1 MFNYLLIFFVFIIG
15 SYSNINAETL
25 KSALSNAY
33 LNNPIIN
40 SKRAELRSLDENGA
54 DYIHIDIMDGHYVP
68 NITFGPNIV
77 KSLRKV
83 TSKILDVHLMIKPV
97 KQYINEF
104 IEARSDIISFHPEA
118 DDNPEEIIKMIS
130 DAEIKAGIA
139 IHPKVNI
146 ADIDHLFSKVQ
157 QIIVMT
163 VTPGFG
169 GQKFMHEQVKKIK
182 DLDEIRKNNNYNYE
196 IAVDGGVNNENAK
209 ICKDNGAD
217 VLAVGSY
224 LLSQNQNNYYEI
236 INSLR

>member
-1 MFNYLLIFFVFIIG
+1 MIKISPSILSADILKLEEEVKLLD
-15 SYSNINAETL
+15 
-25 KSALSNAY
+25 K
-33 LNNPIIN
+33 
-40 SKRAELRSLDENGA
+40 NGA

-104 IEARSDIISFHPEA
+104 LEAGSDIITFHPEA

-130 DAEIKAGIA
+130 DSEIKAGIA
-139 IHPKVNI
+139 IHPEVNI

-169 GQKFMHEQVKKIK
+169 GQKFMHEQVQKIK

>member
-1 MFNYLLIFFVFIIG
+1 MIKISPSILSADILKLEEEVKLLD
-15 SYSNINAETL
+15 
-25 KSALSNAY
+25 K
-33 LNNPIIN
+33 
-40 SKRAELRSLDENGA
+40 NGA
-54 DYIHIDIMDGHYVP
+54 DYIHVDIMDGHYVP

-104 IEARSDIISFHPEA
+104 VEAGSDIITFHPEA
-118 DDNPEEIIKMIS
+118 DDSPEEIIKMIS
-130 DAEIKAGIA
+130 DTDIKAGIA
-139 IHPKVNI
+139 IHPEVNI

-169 GQKFMHEQVKKIK
+169 GQKFMRDQVQKIK
-182 DLDEIRKNNNYNYE
+182 DLDEIRKNNNYNYD

-209 ICKDNGAD
+209 ICKDNGAN

-224 LLSQNQNNYYEI
+224 LLSQNQNNYNKI

>member
-1 MFNYLLIFFVFIIG
+1 MIKISPSILSADI
-15 SYSNINAETL
+15 L
-25 KSALSNAY
+25 KL
-33 LNNPIIN
+33 
-40 SKRAELRSLDENGA
+40 EEEVRSLDLNGA

-97 KQYINEF
+97 KKYINEF
-104 IEARSDIISFHPEA
+104 VEAGSDIITFHPEA
-118 DDNPEEIIKMIS
+118 DDKPEEIIKMIS

-146 ADIDHLFSKVQ
+146 TDIDHLFSKVQ

-169 GQKFMHEQVKKIK
+169 GQKFMHDQVQKIK

-224 LLSQNQNNYYEI
+224 LLSQNQNNYSEI
-236 INSLR
+236 IKSLR

>member
-1 MFNYLLIFFVFIIG
+1 MIKISPSILSADILKLEEEVKLLD
-15 SYSNINAETL
+15 
-25 KSALSNAY
+25 K
-33 LNNPIIN
+33 
-40 SKRAELRSLDENGA
+40 NGA

-97 KQYINEF
+97 KKYINEF
-104 IEARSDIISFHPEA
+104 VEAGSDIITFHPEA
-118 DDNPEEIIKMIS
+118 DDNPKEIIKIIS

-139 IHPKVNI
+139 IHPEVNI

-169 GQKFMHEQVKKIK
+169 GQKFMHDQVQKIK

-224 LLSQNQNNYYEI
+224 LLSQNQNNYNKI

>member
-1 MFNYLLIFFVFIIG
+1 MIKISPSILSADI
-15 SYSNINAETL
+15 L
-25 KSALSNAY
+25 KL
-33 LNNPIIN
+33 
-40 SKRAELRSLDENGA
+40 EEEVRSLDLNGA

-97 KQYINEF
+97 KKYINEF
-104 IEARSDIISFHPEA
+104 VEAGSDIITFHPEA

-146 ADIDHLFSKVQ
+146 ADIDHLLSKVQ

-169 GQKFMHEQVKKIK
+169 GQKFMHDQVQKIK

-224 LLSQNQNNYYEI
+224 LLSQNQNNYNEI

>member
-1 MFNYLLIFFVFIIG
+1 MIKISPSILSADILKLEEEVKLLD
-15 SYSNINAETL
+15 
-25 KSALSNAY
+25 K
-33 LNNPIIN
+33 
-40 SKRAELRSLDENGA
+40 NGA

-104 IEARSDIISFHPEA
+104 VEAGSDIITFHPEA

-139 IHPKVNI
+139 IHPNVNV

-157 QIIVMT
+157 QIMVMT

-169 GQKFMHEQVKKIK
+169 GQKFMHDQVQKIK

-224 LLSQNQNNYYEI
+224 LLSQNKNNYNKI
-236 INSLR
+236 INSLK

>member
-1 MFNYLLIFFVFIIG
+1 MIKISPSILSADI
-15 SYSNINAETL
+15 L
-25 KSALSNAY
+25 KLEEEV
-33 LNNPIIN
+33 
-40 SKRAELRSLDENGA
+40 RCLDLNGA
-54 DYIHIDIMDGHYVP
+54 EYIHIDIMDGHYVP

-97 KQYINEF
+97 KKYINEF
-104 IEARSDIISFHPEA
+104 VEAGSDIITFHPEA
-118 DDNPEEIIKMIS
+118 DDNPEEIIKMIIN
-130 DAEIKAGIA
+130 AKIKAGIA
-139 IHPKVNI
+139 IHPEVNI

-169 GQKFMHEQVKKIK
+169 GQKFMHDQVQKIK

-209 ICKDNGAD
+209 ICKDNGAN

-224 LLSQNQNNYYEI
+224 LLSQNQNSYNEI

>member
-1 MFNYLLIFFVFIIG
+1 MIKISPSILSADILKLEEEVKLLD
-15 SYSNINAETL
+15 
-25 KSALSNAY
+25 K
-33 LNNPIIN
+33 
-40 SKRAELRSLDENGA
+40 NGA

-68 NITFGPNIV
+68 NITFGSNIV
-77 KSLRKV
+77 KSIKKV
-83 TSKILDVHLMIKPV
+83 TSKILDVHLMIQPV
-97 KQYINEF
+97 KQYIKEF
-104 IEARSDIISFHPEA
+104 IDAGSDIITFHPEA
-118 DDNPEEIIKMIS
+118 DDNAEEIIKMIS

-163 VTPGFG
+163 VIPGFG
-169 GQKFMHEQVKKIK
+169 GQKFMHDQVQKIK

>member
-1 MFNYLLIFFVFIIG
+1 MIKISPSILSADILKLEEEVKLLD
-15 SYSNINAETL
+15 
-25 KSALSNAY
+25 K
-33 LNNPIIN
+33 
-40 SKRAELRSLDENGA
+40 NGA

-97 KQYINEF
+97 EKYINEF
-104 IEARSDIISFHPEA
+104 VEAGSDIITFHPEA

-224 LLSQNQNNYYEI
+224 LLSQNQNNYNKI

>member
-1 MFNYLLIFFVFIIG
+1 MIKISPSILSADILKLEEEVKLLD
-15 SYSNINAETL
+15 
-25 KSALSNAY
+25 K
-33 LNNPIIN
+33 
-40 SKRAELRSLDENGA
+40 NGA

-104 IEARSDIISFHPEA
+104 VEAGSDIITFHPEA

-146 ADIDHLFSKVQ
+146 TDIDHLFSKVQ

-169 GQKFMHEQVKKIK
+169 GQKFMHDQVQKIK

-196 IAVDGGVNNENAK
+196 IAVDGGVNNQNAK
-209 ICKDNGAD
+209 ICKDNGAN

-224 LLSQNQNNYYEI
+224 LLSQNQDNYSVI

>member
-1 MFNYLLIFFVFIIG
+1 MIKISPSML
-15 SYSNINAETL
+15 SANIL
-25 KSALSNAY
+25 KL
-33 LNNPIIN
+33 
-40 SKRAELRSLDENGA
+40 EEEVRSLDLNGA

-97 KQYINEF
+97 KKYINEF
-104 IEARSDIISFHPEA
+104 VEAGSDIITFHPEA

-139 IHPKVNI
+139 IHPEVNI
-146 ADIDHLFSKVQ
+146 SDIDHLFSKVQ

-169 GQKFMHEQVKKIK
+169 GQKFMHDQVQKIK

>member
-1 MFNYLLIFFVFIIG
+1 MIKISPSILSADILKLEEEVKLLD
-15 SYSNINAETL
+15 
-25 KSALSNAY
+25 K
-33 LNNPIIN
+33 
-40 SKRAELRSLDENGA
+40 NGA

-97 KQYINEF
+97 KKYINEF
-104 IEARSDIISFHPEA
+104 VEAGSDIITFHPEA

-146 ADIDHLFSKVQ
+146 TDIDHLFSKVQ

-169 GQKFMHEQVKKIK
+169 GQKFMHDQVQKIK

-224 LLSQNQNNYYEI
+224 LLSQNQNNYNEI

>member
-1 MFNYLLIFFVFIIG
+1 MIKISPSILSADI
-15 SYSNINAETL
+15 L
-25 KSALSNAY
+25 KL
-33 LNNPIIN
+33 
-40 SKRAELRSLDENGA
+40 EEEVRSLDENGA

-77 KSLRKV
+77 KSLKKV

-104 IEARSDIISFHPEA
+104 IKARSDIISFHPEA

-146 ADIDHLFSKVQ
+146 SDIDHLFNQVQ

-169 GQKFMHEQVKKIK
+169 GQKFMYDQVQKIK
-182 DLDEIRKNNNYNYE
+182 DLDEIRKNNNYKYE

-224 LLSQNQNNYYEI
+224 LLSQNQNNYNEI

>member
-1 MFNYLLIFFVFIIG
+1 MIKISPSILSADILKLEEEVKLLD
-15 SYSNINAETL
+15 
-25 KSALSNAY
+25 K
-33 LNNPIIN
+33 
-40 SKRAELRSLDENGA
+40 NGA

-97 KQYINEF
+97 KKYINEF
-104 IEARSDIISFHPEA
+104 VEAGSDIITFHPEA

-130 DAEIKAGIA
+130 DAEIQAGIA

-169 GQKFMHEQVKKIK
+169 GQKFMHEQVQKIK

>member
-1 MFNYLLIFFVFIIG
+1 MIKISPSILSADILKLEEEVKLLD
-15 SYSNINAETL
+15 
-25 KSALSNAY
+25 K
-33 LNNPIIN
+33 
-40 SKRAELRSLDENGA
+40 NGA

-104 IEARSDIISFHPEA
+104 VKAGSDIISFHPEA
-118 DDNPEEIIKMIS
+118 DEHPEEIIKMIS

-139 IHPKVNI
+139 IHPEVNI
-146 ADIDHLFSKVQ
+146 TDIDHLFNKVQ

-169 GQKFMHEQVKKIK
+169 GQKFMHDQVQKIK
-182 DLDEIRKNNNYNYE
+182 DLDEIRKNNSYNYE
-196 IAVDGGVNNENAK
+196 IAVDGGVNNENAI
-209 ICKDNGAD
+209 ICKDNGAN

-224 LLSQNQNNYYEI
+224 LLSQNQNNYNEI

>member
-1 MFNYLLIFFVFIIG
+1 MIKISPSILSADI
-15 SYSNINAETL
+15 L
-25 KSALSNAY
+25 KL
-33 LNNPIIN
+33 
-40 SKRAELRSLDENGA
+40 EEEVRSLDLNGA

-97 KQYINEF
+97 KQYINDF
-104 IEARSDIISFHPEA
+104 VEAGSDIITFHPEA

-139 IHPKVNI
+139 IHPNVNI
-146 ADIDHLFSKVQ
+146 ADFDHLLSKVQ

-169 GQKFMHEQVKKIK
+169 GQKFMHDQVQKIK
-182 DLDEIRKNNNYNYE
+182 DLDEIRKNNNYKYE

>member
-1 MFNYLLIFFVFIIG
+1 MIKISPSILSADILKLEEEVKLLD
-15 SYSNINAETL
+15 
-25 KSALSNAY
+25 K
-33 LNNPIIN
+33 
-40 SKRAELRSLDENGA
+40 NGA

-97 KQYINEF
+97 KQYINDF
-104 IEARSDIISFHPEA
+104 VEAGSDIITFHPEA

-139 IHPKVNI
+139 IHPNVNV

-169 GQKFMHEQVKKIK
+169 GQKFMHDQVQKIK

-209 ICKDNGAD
+209 ICKENGAD

-224 LLSQNQNNYYEI
+224 LLSQNQNNYYGI

>member
-1 MFNYLLIFFVFIIG
+1 MIKISPSIL
-15 SYSNINAETL
+15 SANIL
-25 KSALSNAY
+25 KL
-33 LNNPIIN
+33 
-40 SKRAELRSLDENGA
+40 EEEVRSLDLNGA

-97 KQYINEF
+97 KQYINKF
-104 IEARSDIISFHPEA
+104 IEAGSDIITFHPDA
-118 DDNPEEIIKMIS
+118 DDNQEEIIKIIC

-139 IHPKVNI
+139 IHPKVSI
-146 ADIDHLFSKVQ
+146 ADIDHLYSTVQ

-169 GQKFMHEQVKKIK
+169 GQKFMHDQVQKIK
-182 DLDEIRKNNNYNYE
+182 DLDEIRKKNNYNYE

-209 ICKDNGAD
+209 ICKDNGAN
-217 VLAVGSY
+217 VLAIGSY
-224 LLSQNQNNYYEI
+224 LLSQNQSNYNQI

>member
-1 MFNYLLIFFVFIIG
+1 MIKISPSILSADILKLEEEVILLD
-15 SYSNINAETL
+15 
-25 KSALSNAY
+25 K
-33 LNNPIIN
+33 
-40 SKRAELRSLDENGA
+40 NGA

-104 IEARSDIISFHPEA
+104 VEAGSDIITFHPEA
-118 DDNPEEIIKMIS
+118 DDKPEEIIKMIS

-139 IHPKVNI
+139 IHPEVNI
-146 ADIDHLFSKVQ
+146 ADIDHLFNKVQ

-169 GQKFMHEQVKKIK
+169 GQKFMHDQVQKIK
-182 DLDEIRKNNNYNYE
+182 DLDEIRKNNNYNYD

-209 ICKDNGAD
+209 ICKENGAN

-224 LLSQNQNNYYEI
+224 LLSQNQNNYNKI

>member
-1 MFNYLLIFFVFIIG
+1 MIKISPSILSADILKLEEEVKLLD
-15 SYSNINAETL
+15 
-25 KSALSNAY
+25 K
-33 LNNPIIN
+33 
-40 SKRAELRSLDENGA
+40 NGA

-97 KQYINEF
+97 KKYINEF
-104 IEARSDIISFHPEA
+104 VEAGSDIITFHPEA

-146 ADIDHLFSKVQ
+146 TDIDHLFSKVQ

-163 VTPGFG
+163 VKPGFG
-169 GQKFMHEQVKKIK
+169 GQKFMHDQVQKIK

-209 ICKDNGAD
+209 ICKDNGAN

-224 LLSQNQNNYYEI
+224 LLSQNQNNYNEI

>member
-1 MFNYLLIFFVFIIG
+1 MIKISPSILSADI
-15 SYSNINAETL
+15 L
-25 KSALSNAY
+25 KLEEEV
-33 LNNPIIN
+33 
-40 SKRAELRSLDENGA
+40 RFLDLNGA

-97 KQYINEF
+97 KKYINEF
-104 IEARSDIISFHPEA
+104 VEAGSDIITFHPEA

-146 ADIDHLFSKVQ
+146 ADIDHLLSKVQ

-224 LLSQNQNNYYEI
+224 LLSQNQNNYYKI

>member
-1 MFNYLLIFFVFIIG
+1 MIKISPSILSADILKLEEEVKLLD
-15 SYSNINAETL
+15 
-25 KSALSNAY
+25 
-33 LNNPIIN
+33 
-40 SKRAELRSLDENGA
+40 RNGA

-97 KQYINEF
+97 EKYINKF
-104 IEARSDIISFHPEA
+104 VEAGSDIITFHPEV

-146 ADIDHLFSKVQ
+146 TDIDHLFSKVQ

-169 GQKFMHEQVKKIK
+169 GQKFMHDQVQKIK
-182 DLDEIRKNNNYNYE
+182 NLDEIKKNNNYNYD

-209 ICKDNGAD
+209 ICKDNGAN

-224 LLSQNQNNYYEI
+224 LLSQNQNNYNKI

>member
-1 MFNYLLIFFVFIIG
+1 MIKISPSILSADILKLEEEVKLLD
-15 SYSNINAETL
+15 
-25 KSALSNAY
+25 K
-33 LNNPIIN
+33 
-40 SKRAELRSLDENGA
+40 NGA

-68 NITFGPNIV
+68 NMTFGPNII
-77 KSLRKV
+77 KSLRQV

-104 IEARSDIISFHPEA
+104 VEAGSDIISFHPEA

-130 DAEIKAGIA
+130 NATIKAGIA

-146 ADIDHLFSKVQ
+146 KDIDHFLSKVQ

-169 GQKFMHEQVKKIK
+169 GQKFMHDQVQKIK

-224 LLSQNQNNYYEI
+224 LLSQNQKNYNEI

>member
-1 MFNYLLIFFVFIIG
+1 MIKISPSILSADILKLEEEVKLLD
-15 SYSNINAETL
+15 
-25 KSALSNAY
+25 K
-33 LNNPIIN
+33 
-40 SKRAELRSLDENGA
+40 NGA

-97 KQYINEF
+97 KKYINEF
-104 IEARSDIISFHPEA
+104 VEAGSDIITFHPEA

-139 IHPKVNI
+139 IHPNVNV

-169 GQKFMHEQVKKIK
+169 GQKFMHDQVQKIK
-182 DLDEIRKNNNYNYE
+182 DLDEIRKNYNYNYE

-209 ICKDNGAD
+209 ICKENGVD

-224 LLSQNQNNYYEI
+224 LLSQNQNNYNKI

>member
-1 MFNYLLIFFVFIIG
+1 MIKISPSILSADILKLEEEVKLLD
-15 SYSNINAETL
+15 
-25 KSALSNAY
+25 K
-33 LNNPIIN
+33 
-40 SKRAELRSLDENGA
+40 NGA

-97 KQYINEF
+97 KKYINEF
-104 IEARSDIISFHPEA
+104 VEAGSDIITFHPEA

-139 IHPKVNI
+139 IHPEVNI

-169 GQKFMHEQVKKIK
+169 GQKFMHDQVQKIK

-196 IAVDGGVNNENAK
+196 IAVDGGVDNKNAK
-209 ICKDNGAD
+209 ICKDNGAN
-217 VLAVGSY
+217 VLALGSY
-224 LLSQNQNNYYEI
+224 LLSQNQDNYSEI

>member
-1 MFNYLLIFFVFIIG
+1 MIKISPSILSADI
-15 SYSNINAETL
+15 L
-25 KSALSNAY
+25 KLEEEV
-33 LNNPIIN
+33 
-40 SKRAELRSLDENGA
+40 RCLDLNGA
-54 DYIHIDIMDGHYVP
+54 EYIHIDIMDGHYVP

-97 KQYINEF
+97 KKYINEF
-104 IEARSDIISFHPEA
+104 VEAGSDIITFHPEA

-146 ADIDHLFSKVQ
+146 ADIDHLLSKVQ

-169 GQKFMHEQVKKIK
+169 GQKFMHDQVQKIK

-224 LLSQNQNNYYEI
+224 LLSQNQKNYNEI

>member
-1 MFNYLLIFFVFIIG
+1 MIKISPSILSADI
-15 SYSNINAETL
+15 L
-25 KSALSNAY
+25 KLEEEV
-33 LNNPIIN
+33 
-40 SKRAELRSLDENGA
+40 KHLDKNGA

-97 KQYINEF
+97 KQYINNYV
-104 IEARSDIISFHPEA
+104 EAGSNIITFHPEA

-169 GQKFMHEQVKKIK
+169 GQKFMHDQVQKIK

-209 ICKDNGAD
+209 ICKNNGAN